1 MRAIYNTN
9 SAIIQ
14 YESSSW
20 NCETPP
26 LRQDLLERRMSFI
39 SGEAGSVLVSML
51 HMSKATISCIGAV
64 CMCMVF
70 GIGSHARIDAISILP
85 EDGGKADPES
95 VPDVLCPPWSSRD
108 LRRRDYSLA
117 RCQDT
122 EDGSQYLLG
131 QTAHGASVMPA
142 AHNLGLAQA
151 CTAVLEL

>member
-39 SGEAGSVLVSML
+39 SGEARSVLVSML

-70 GIGSHARIDAISILP
+70 GIGSHARIGAISILP

-95 VPDVLCPPWSSRD
+95 VPDALCSP
-108 LRRRDYSLA
+108 
-117 RCQDT
+117 
-122 EDGSQYLLG
+122 
-131 QTAHGASVMPA
+131 
-142 AHNLGLAQA
+142 
-151 CTAVLEL
+151 